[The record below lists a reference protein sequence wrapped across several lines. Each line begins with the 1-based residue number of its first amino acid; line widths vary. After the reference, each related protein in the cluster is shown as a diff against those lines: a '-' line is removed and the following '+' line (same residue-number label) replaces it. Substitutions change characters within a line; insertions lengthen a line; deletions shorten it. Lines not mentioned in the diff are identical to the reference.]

1 MPVEHKKDISG
12 EKKSGQK
19 RLREEGC
26 GSSTAAVDAAKGVA
40 VSGDVIEKP
49 ASTKME
55 HLSELEK
62 LKMT

>member
-1 MPVEHKKDISG
+1 MPVEHKKDLSD
-12 EKKSGQK
+12 EKKPSHK

-40 VSGDVIEKP
+40 VSGDAIEKP

-62 LKMT
+62 LKMM